1 MDTRKNKAGYSF
13 HSCRVLVVLSLILLT
28 INGCKPQQI
37 ITEKVVTKIDST
49 KVITLQEELYKKT
62 EEIVLLR
69 AELERMREENTKL
82 QSEISSHIINYD
94 VEANVNPDG
103 QYPKASETIT
113 QSKIIFERQIKELE
127 TSKLQYS
134 KKIDSLV
141 NVNKNLELSVALLKN
156 ENIELKD
163 KTTPTTGFNF
173 RLFIVGVIVG
183 ILVCLGVRF
192 LLKKYSFG
200 IFGS

>member
-1 MDTRKNKAGYSF
+1 LNLNF
-13 HSCRVLVVLSLILLT
+13 I
-28 INGCKPQQI
+28 
-37 ITEKVVTKIDST
+37 
-49 KVITLQEELYKKT
+49 
-62 EEIVLLR
+62 
-69 AELERMREENTKL
+69 
-82 QSEISSHIINYD
+82 ISSLF
-94 VEANVNPDG
+94 
-103 QYPKASETIT
+103 QTIT

-183 ILVCLGVRF
+183 ILVCLGIKF